1 MTVSPR
7 ATLLA
12 ATLLCTAAASQ
23 SRADEGM
30 WTYDNFPAAK
40 MAAKYGW
47 APDQAWLDRA
57 RLSSIRLAEGCS
69 ASLVS
74 PDGLVMTNHHCARA
88 CLSELADAS
97 HDYIAHGFYAPT
109 LADEKACPALEG
121 EQLTDISDVTAKIE
135 AATAGKSDRAF
146 HEAERGAIAQVE
158 KACTTGADVQCQ
170 VVTLYH
176 GGVYDLYKY
185 RRYQDLRIVWA
196 PEESVAF
203 FGGDPDN
210 FTFPR
215 YDLDS
220 AMVRIYDH
228 GKPLHTDNYL
238 KFAKTGVHE
247 GDIAMVSGN
256 PGGTERDDTLAQLT
270 FLRDQLQPLVLGL
283 FSELR
288 GVLTE
293 YATKGAEEARTS
305 HTLLFGM
312 ENSLKAYK
320 GRQLALVEGSIIT
333 DKAKSEADMR
343 ARVAADPKL
352 AQADGGAWDAIAAAV
367 SRNKTLYVRDALLER
382 FPPRLITM
390 VGQSLALVQYAAEVQ
405 KPDGQRL
412 EEYSDSNFPLLK
424 LEITSPAPIYPELQK
439 TLITWWLTKLREYL
453 GTGDADMRAIMGK
466 QSPAEIAA
474 QIVDGSKLKDP
485 AVRAKLLAGG
495 PAAIDAFHDPMLD
508 FARRLD
514 GPARAVRETYENS
527 VKAVVTKNAAL
538 IANAKFALQGKSAYP
553 DATFTLRLSY
563 GAVAAYQQNGQTI
576 APITNFAGAYDHETG
591 RDPFKLPPTWTAA
604 RAAVDGNTNLDMATT
619 NDIIGGNSGSPVIG
633 RNGDAIGLI
642 FDSNIQALGGDFG
655 YDAAVNRSVAVDT
668 TALMEA
674 LTKIYH
680 ADRVAKELSQ

>member
-1 MTVSPR
+1 MTILLR
-7 ATLLA
+7 ATLVA
-12 ATLLCTAAASQ
+12 TTLLVTAAH
-23 SRADEGM
+23 ADEGM

-40 MAAKYGW
+40 MRAKYGW
-47 APDQAWLDRA
+47 APDQAWLDHA

-74 PDGLVMTNHHCARA
+74 PDGLVLTNHHCARG
-88 CLSELADAS
+88 CVSQLADAR

-121 EQLTDISDVTAKIE
+121 EQLTAISDVTAKID
-135 AATAGKSDRAF
+135 AATAGKSGRDF
-146 HEAERGAIAQVE
+146 HEAERGAMAQIE
-158 KACTTGADVQCQ
+158 KACTTGAEIQCQ

-185 RRYQDLRIVWA
+185 RRYQDLRVVWA
-196 PEESVAF
+196 PEESIAF

-238 KFAKTGVHE
+238 KFARSGVHD
-247 GDIAMVSGN
+247 GDLAFVSGN
-256 PGGTERDDTLAQLT
+256 PGGTERDDTLAQLQ
-270 FLRDQLQPLVLGL
+270 FLRDQQQPFILGL

-288 GVLTE
+288 GVLNE
-293 YATKGAEEARTS
+293 YATKGAEQARTS
-305 HTLLFGM
+305 HTLLFGI

-320 GRQLALVEGSIIT
+320 GRQLALVEGSIIR
-333 DKAKSEADMR
+333 DKARSESDLR
-343 ARVAADPKL
+343 GRVAAEANL
-352 AQADGGAWDAIAAAV
+352 AAADGGAWNAIAAAV
-367 SRNKTLYVRDALLER
+367 AKQKTLYVRLSLLSRVGPGLSDMLGQAL
-382 FPPRLITM
+382 
-390 VGQSLALVQYAAEVQ
+390 GLVRYATEIK

-412 EEYSDSNFPLLK
+412 EEYADSNFPLLK
-424 LEITSPAPIYPELQK
+424 LQITSPAPIYPELEK
-439 TLITWWLTKLREYL
+439 TVLTWWLTKLREYL
-453 GTGDADMRAIMGK
+453 GTGDADMRAVMGK
-466 QSPAEIAA
+466 LSPAELAA
-474 QIVDGSKLKDP
+474 QIVDGSKLGDP
-485 AVRAKLLAGG
+485 AIRAKLLAGG
-495 PAAIDAFHDPMLD
+495 PAAIEAFHDPMLD

-514 GPARAVRETYENS
+514 GPARAVRETYENA
-527 VKAVVTKNAAL
+527 VKAVITKNAAL
-538 IANAKFALQGKSAYP
+538 IARAKFALDGKSAYP

-563 GAVAAYQQNGQTI
+563 GTVAGYQQNGQTI

-604 RAAVDGNTNLDMATT
+604 RAAVNGDTNLDMATT

-633 RNGDAIGLI
+633 RDGTATGLI
-642 FDSNIQALGGDFG
+642 FDGNIQSLGGDFG
-655 YDAAVNRSVAVDT
+655 YDGSVNRAVAVDT
-668 TALMEA
+668 TALTEA

-680 ADRVAKELSQ
+680 ADRLAKELGQ